1 MRDRSQPPNGF
12 GAADYPPGK
21 AAATAASAVRLA
33 HRRHAWAWT
42 AAGSFLALLVIT
54 LFDLAPDQN
63 ATGPF
68 AVLEGLITLLV
79 VMALVVAVIAVAID
93 TIRLRRLPPADRE
106 RVLQAQAGARHPM
119 RHSVGVAAGVV
130 AVVVW
135 LALIVTHLPGL
146 VNGVAYLAGT
156 QPEVSFVAQSYGQE
170 CGRDSC
176 WTVTRGVLRPGGT
189 AVTLTREVPLGA
201 TVTVRQPA
209 WVIDSK
215 DTVLDSTGAA
225 VASIIFTAI
234 FTALL
239 GVTGASVALYYRR
252 RHHWRA
258 AEWRDF
264 H

>member
-1 MRDRSQPPNGF
+1 M
-12 GAADYPPGK
+12 
-21 AAATAASAVRLA
+21 
-33 HRRHAWAWT
+33 
-42 AAGSFLALLVIT
+42 ALLVIT

-68 AVLEGLITLLV
+68 AVLEGVITLLV
-79 VMALVVAVIAVAID
+79 VAVLAVAVIAVAID
-93 TIRLRRLPPADRE
+93 TIRLRRLPPADRD
-106 RVLQAQAGARHPM
+106 RAQRSRAGARHPM
-119 RHSVGVAAGVV
+119 RHSVGVVAGVI

-146 VNGVAYLAGT
+146 VNGVAYLADT

-170 CGRDSC
+170 CGRDDC

-189 AVTLTREVPLGA
+189 AVTLPREVPLGT

-215 DTVLDSTGAA
+215 DTVIDSTGAA
-225 VASIIFTAI
+225 VMSIILAAI
-234 FTALL
+234 FTGLL
-239 GVTGASVALYYRR
+239 AVTGAAVALYYRR
-252 RHHWRA
+252 RHHWKA
-258 AEWRDF
+258 SEWRDF